1 MRPFI
6 KTKILIHISKIMFG
20 FLLFLFAYLSRC
32 HESELPFENDDDN
45 DDEEPVTGDDFD
57 QDQDTLSDEDIKDN
71 EKDIKSTP
79 TPTPPPVRIPIK
91 DLVGKREIFIG
102 CAIVFQVI
110 YLIFA
115 RRYISKKIE
124 LAYEA
129 FSPIIRTYFAVM
141 PRNFSEKNYH
151 EYVIYFSGRTGY
163 IGGVC
168 ELHFRRCCDVLGT
181 LFGFLSGDHNVIKFD
196 MLLDPKYKPS
206 GVMTI
211 AKEIPLE
218 FPPEFKLKE
227 IPLSHRLK
235 CFTDFGKERHG
246 YLELINAYISKSN
259 TLELLEL
266 TNGNRFDYIE
276 NSDYV
281 AHFEFKVIG
290 EWNQFINEELIQ
302 FVMQLSDKFTA
313 AQFPYEIQAANER
326 IRDKILK
333 EKNGEKEPE
342 KKLTKEE
349 EAKLEKRR
357 ERREQNKF
365 KPKFKTG

>member
-1 MRPFI
+1 
-6 KTKILIHISKIMFG
+6 MFG
-20 FLLFLFAYLSRC
+20 LLFLFAFLSKC
-32 HESELPFENDDDN
+32 YESELPFENDDDDEIDDEAPVN
-45 DDEEPVTGDDFD
+45 DDGVD
-57 QDQDTLSDEDIKDN
+57 QDQDPDSITEEVIKKN
-71 EKDIKSTP
+71 EKEIKSVSEP
-79 TPTPPPVRIPIK
+79 TPKPVKIPIK
-91 DLVGKREIFIG
+91 DLVGKKEIIVACG
-102 CAIVFQVI
+102 IVFSVT
-110 YLIFA
+110 YLIIA
-115 RRYISKKIE
+115 RRYISKKIDV
-124 LAYEA
+124 AYGA
-129 FSPIIRTYFAVM
+129 FSPLIREYFAVM

-151 EYVIYFSGRTGY
+151 EHVIYFSGRTGY

-181 LFGFLSGDHNVIKFD
+181 LFGLLTGDHNTIKFD

-211 AKEIPLE
+211 AKEKPLD
-218 FPPEFKLKE
+218 FPDEFKLKE
-227 IPLSHRLK
+227 IPLSRRLK

-246 YLELINAYISKSN
+246 YLDLINAYISKSN
-259 TLELLEL
+259 TLEMLEL
-266 TNGNRFDYIE
+266 TNGNRFDYVE
-276 NSDYV
+276 NSDWV

-290 EWNQFINEELIQ
+290 EWDQFINEELLQ

-313 AQFPYEIQAANER
+313 AQFPFEIQSANER
-326 IRDKILK
+326 LRDKILK

-349 EAKLEKRR
+349 EAKLEKRK